1 MTAVPHNNAV
11 LCKQLNSSSN
21 ECIDN
26 NIFFQKEQLPMYV
39 VIAIGQNV
47 KKISLEV
54 GDVIV
59 TDSQPTTINVDGTML
74 FLIRDDY
81 IAGKVER

>member
-21 ECIDN
+21 ESVDN
-26 NIFFQKEQLPMYV
+26 GIVFQKEQLPLYV
-39 VIAIGQNV
+39 VTAIGQNV
-47 KKISLEV
+47 KKINLDV
-54 GDVIV
+54 GDVIA
-59 TDSQPTTINVDGTML
+59 TDAQPTKINVDGTIL